1 MLRSYLIAALR
12 NLVRNRLYAAINIIG
27 LAVGFA
33 SVILIALYVRE
44 ETSFDRF
51 WPDFQR
57 VYLMSMELRIPDMAP
72 WKHDAAPGSLPGLL
86 KPRIPAGVL
95 IARVLE
101 EPHAVRRG
109 DVEGNED
116 ILWVDPDLF
125 SILKPRVLAGNLDQ
139 AVRRSDGL
147 VLTRSMA
154 RKYFGDNPAL
164 NQTLELDREHVMRVT
179 AIVEDIPTDSHFQA
193 TVFASGLAS
202 FSGLRQFDDAAA
214 AGRDK
219 GISVAIGAYLKLP
232 ADTAVEQVES
242 QLPRAVQDFEAS
254 IGAQDFDLRMSLIP
268 LAGVHLSDPAGGMK
282 PRGSPG
288 LLYVISVIGVL
299 IVIVA
304 GINFVTLMS
313 ARAGRRAAEI
323 GVRKVSGA
331 QFHDLA
337 LQFIGE
343 AVVYCMVSMV
353 IALALVELLLPAFNS
368 FTERTISFSYSLHD
382 LGLCGLLLLLSV
394 GTGVCAGFYPAVVL
408 SQFRPASVFKG
419 GLIHRIGGGGTV
431 RQILVICQFAVLITL
446 MLATVVIYNQ
456 VRYAL
461 QQGLRLR
468 EDQALVVET
477 ACVGPF
483 VLEVRRL
490 PGVRDASCS
499 EDLPI
504 HMRTSGSGARSA
516 SGRDTDVS
524 NVAVMPGFFELYG
537 LHPLAGR
544 FFSPDRPAESGT
556 PAVDNTFIGPVVIN
570 ETAVHR
576 LGYASAAA
584 AVGQSI
590 RHSPG
595 PNTTRKDVSQ
605 IIGVVPDF
613 PVGSVRQPVEAM
625 VFHTGTGLFHLL
637 SVKLQRERI
646 PETLDAIDRLWK
658 QLGEPRPISRLFVD
672 RYVQELNSNS
682 IRQGR
687 MFAVFAAVALFIAC
701 LGQFGLSAF
710 TAERRTKEIGIR
722 KAMGAGR
729 GAMVRM
735 LLWQFTRPV
744 LWANL
749 IAWPAGYFIMNHWLR
764 GFAYRIDL
772 AWWMFVLAGGVA
784 VSIAWLTVSVH
795 AFSVARAR
803 PVEALRYE

>member
-1 MLRSYLIAALR
+1 MLRNYLIAALR
-12 NLVRNRLYAAINIIG
+12 NLARNRLYGAINIIG

-33 SVILIALYVRE
+33 SAILIALYVRE
-44 ETSFDRF
+44 EMRFDRF

-57 VYLMSMELRIPDMAP
+57 VYMMSMDLQIPGMAP
-72 WKHDAAPGSLPGLL
+72 WKYDAVPGSLPALL
-86 KPRIPAGVL
+86 KPRIPADVL
-95 IARVLE
+95 IARVME
-101 EPHAVRRG
+101 EPHALRRG
-109 DVEGNED
+109 NVEGNED
-116 ILWVDPDLF
+116 ILWVDADLF
-125 SILKPRVLAGNLDQ
+125 SILRPRALAGDLNQ
-139 AVRRSDGL
+139 AVRRPDGL
-147 VLTRSMA
+147 VLTHSVA

-164 NQTLELDREHVMRVT
+164 NQTLELDREHVMHVT
-179 AIVEDIPTDSHFQA
+179 AVVEDIPPDSHFRA
-193 TVFASGLAS
+193 TVFASGLAA

-214 AGRDK
+214 AGREK
-219 GISVAIGAYLKLP
+219 GISANIGAYLKLP
-232 ADTAVEQVES
+232 PGTAVEQVES
-242 QLPRAVQDFEAS
+242 RLPRAVQDFEAS
-254 IGAQDFDLRMSLIP
+254 IGAQDLDLRMSLIP
-268 LAGVHLSDPAGGMK
+268 LAGIHLSDQAGAMK

-288 LLYVISVIGVL
+288 LLYVISIIGVL
-299 IVIVA
+299 IVVVA
-304 GINFVTLMS
+304 GINFVTLMT

-323 GVRKVSGA
+323 GVRKASGA
-331 QFHDLA
+331 HFHDLA

-343 AVVYCMVSMV
+343 SVVYCLASMV
-353 IALALVELLLPAFNS
+353 IAIALVELLLPAFNS
-368 FTERTISFSYSLHD
+368 FTERAISFNYSPYD
-382 LGLCGLLLLLSV
+382 LGMCGLLLLLAV

-408 SQFRPASVFKG
+408 SQFRPASVFRG
-419 GLIHRIGGGGTV
+419 GLVQKVGGGGAV

-461 QQGLRLR
+461 SQGLRLK
-468 EDQALVVET
+468 EDQALVIET

-483 VLEVRRL
+483 VMEVRRL

-504 HMRTSGSGARSA
+504 HTRTSGSGARSA
-516 SGRDTDVS
+516 AGRDTDVS
-524 NVAVMPGFFELYG
+524 NVAVMPGFLELYG
-537 LHPLAGR
+537 LRPLAGR
-544 FFSPDRPAESGT
+544 FFSADRPAENGT

-570 ETAVHR
+570 ETAVHK

-584 AVGQSI
+584 AVGQSLQ
-590 RHSPG
+590 HSPG
-595 PNTTRKDVSQ
+595 PNTTRRDVSQ

-613 PVGSVRQPVEAM
+613 PVGSVRQPVDAM

-637 SVKLQRERI
+637 SVRLKGERI

-658 QLGEPRPISRLFVD
+658 QLGEPRPISRMFVD
-672 RYVQELNSNS
+672 RYVQELNSDG

-687 MFAVFAAVALFIAC
+687 MFAVFATVALFIAC

-722 KAMGAGR
+722 KAMGAGP

-749 IAWPAGYFIMNHWLR
+749 IAWPAGYFVMNHWLR

-784 VSIAWLTVSVH
+784 VCIAWLTVSVH